1 MVKLSASA
9 KLKYRALRDSRT
21 AEPSGQ
27 AQPARRAEPG
37 RHYVIQA
44 HAVNRLQYDLR
55 LELDGVLL
63 SWSVLKGPLLSP
75 TARRFAVRT
84 ADHPVDNA
92 SFEGVLPAGQ
102 VIPAGQDDSGTVVVW
117 DQGRWQPEGDARAA
131 LANGKLTFT
140 LHGDKLAGRWQ
151 LIKMRSDGKAEH
163 WLLCRDTAANDNLDL
178 VTERPASVLSGR
190 LLDEGLYDSHLYD
203 SQRLGIL

>member
-1 MVKLSASA
+1 MSA
-9 KLKYRALRDSRT
+9 KLKYRALRDSSLT
-21 AEPSGQ
+21 PEPSGQ

-37 RHYVIQA
+37 LHYVIQA

-55 LELDGVLL
+55 LELDGVLV

-84 ADHPVDNA
+84 ADHPVDDA
-92 SFEGVLPAGQ
+92 SVENV
-102 VIPAGQDDSGTVVVW
+102 VPAGQDGGGTVVIW
-117 DQGRWQPEGDARAA
+117 DQGRWQPEGDARSA
-131 LANGKLTFT
+131 LVNGKLTFT
-140 LHGDKLAGRWQ
+140 LHGDKLTGRWQ
-151 LIKMRSDGKAEH
+151 LIKMRSDGKAEP
-163 WLLCRDTAANDNLDL
+163 WLLCRDAAANDNLDL

-190 LLDEGLYDSHLYD
+190 PLDKGLYD